1 MNHTGNYPGV
11 GIEERERLIGEVG
24 MSGEVGMFGKV
35 DKDVGQNEKVGDSY
49 ILRGLN
55 GKLGVEDLMVGMDR
69 KEGLNEK

>member
-11 GIEERERLIGEVG
+11 GSLIEERERLIGEVG

-35 DKDVGQNEKVGDSY
+35 DKDVGDSY